1 MPTKDSTTCRRENRN
16 PSLAKSWLLNSK
28 GPEISSELGAGS
40 VFVNQIPAPPSAKIK
55 PNNLFFIKMSLIKM
69 L

>member
-1 MPTKDSTTCRRENRN
+1 M
-16 PSLAKSWLLNSK
+16 AKSWLLNSK

-40 VFVNQIPAPPSAKIK
+40 VLVNQIPAPPSAKIK
-55 PNNLFFIKMSLIKM
+55 PNNNLFFIKMSLIKT